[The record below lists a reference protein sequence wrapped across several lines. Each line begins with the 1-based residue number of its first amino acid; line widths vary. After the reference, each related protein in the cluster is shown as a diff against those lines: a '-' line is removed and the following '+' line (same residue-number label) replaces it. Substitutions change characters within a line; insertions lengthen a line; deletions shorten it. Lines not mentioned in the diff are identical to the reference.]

1 MELPFYEQVI
11 RLLLALLLGSLVGF
25 ERERSSH
32 AAGFR
37 THALVCVGSALII
50 LVSTYGFDSVE
61 GAEGVSIDPSRVAAQ
76 VVSGIGF
83 VGAGA
88 IIVQRSNIRGLTT
101 AASLWTVA
109 AIGLAAGAGMYVASV
124 AGTLVALIVLVPLK
138 YVEEHFIRPGGAT
151 ADVGREPVAPGNVL
165 TQPGPRRYRL
175 RQRGAA
181 GNRSFSHRLH

>member
-1 MELPFYEQVI
+1 MELPLYEQVL
-11 RLLLALLLGSLVGF
+11 RLGLALLLGSLVGF
-25 ERERSSH
+25 ERERSAH

-124 AGTLVALIVLVPLK
+124 AGTVVALTILVPLK
-138 YVEEHFIRPGGAT
+138 YVEEHFIQRNGVTTEANGGPAT
-151 ADVGREPVAPGNVL
+151 DGNVFAP
-165 TQPGPRRYRL
+165 PGPRRYRL
-175 RQRGAA
+175 RQRPALRENA
-181 GNRSFSHRLH
+181 LRRSR